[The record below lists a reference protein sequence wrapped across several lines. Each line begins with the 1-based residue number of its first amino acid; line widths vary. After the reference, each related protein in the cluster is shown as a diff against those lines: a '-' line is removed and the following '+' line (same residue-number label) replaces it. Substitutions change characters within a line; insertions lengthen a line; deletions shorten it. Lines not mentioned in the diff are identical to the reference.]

1 MGDLIHEY
9 QAQMHALLPP
19 GPAWPED
26 DPFLLGMAP
35 AFARVHERIEQL
47 LEEADPRT
55 AVELFLRL
63 ERLAGLPDACAEG
76 AEQDMQ
82 RRRADL
88 IAKLQRTG
96 SLSRAFFIDLAA
108 ALGYVITIDEF
119 LPFRVEMPV
128 EQPLTGVEWLF
139 TWRVNLP
146 LTGEEIPFRVEYSRV
161 EDRLLTW
168 STNEL
173 IECLFLRLM
182 PAHTNIIFA
191 YT

>member
-1 MGDLIHEY
+1 MGDLISEY
-9 QAQMHALLPP
+9 QAQLHTLLPP

-63 ERLAGLPDACAEG
+63 ERLAGLPDSCAEV

-82 RRRADL
+82 RRRTDL

-173 IECLFLRLM
+173 IECLFQRLM